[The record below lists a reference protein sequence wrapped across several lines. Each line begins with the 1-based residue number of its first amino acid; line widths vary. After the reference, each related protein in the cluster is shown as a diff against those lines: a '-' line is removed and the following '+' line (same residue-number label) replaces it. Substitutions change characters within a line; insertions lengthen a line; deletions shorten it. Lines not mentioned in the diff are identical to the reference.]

1 MRNFKCII
9 ILLISLDVTADGGF
23 TQNYHGPTTVIQAGP
38 ESNKENGIQK
48 EQENKDG
55 NKNKFE
61 QNFYGKTQ
69 IYEKDCTAKQ
79 VKQQQSVVAPEKQA
93 VELELIPDQ
102 KILEE
107 FIKRGLARKIRDGSL
122 FLTCSQGFSELWLAL
137 QPDHPS
143 CVKPS
148 SKNVKK
154 GIK

>member
-1 MRNFKCII
+1 MKKCII
-9 ILLISLDVTADGGF
+9 VLLISFNATADGGF
-23 TQNYHGPTTVIQAGP
+23 TQNYHGPTTVIQSGP
-38 ESNKENGIQK
+38 EANKENSNQK
-48 EQENKDG
+48 EQENKDR
-55 NKNKFE
+55 NVNKFE

-69 IYEKDCTAKQ
+69 VYEKDCTAKQ
-79 VKQQQSVVAPEKQA
+79 VKQQQSVVASDKQT

-137 QPDHPS
+137 QPDHS
-143 CVKPS
+143 YCVKPS